1 MWVYDVL
8 DETAPVLAHSGH
20 RGRVDGVALSTVI
33 MRVQRWTEMDRMQR
47 QLLTERGTSA
57 IFDPQL
63 RASIGRIIEDV
74 QTNGDEAV
82 CRALR
87 DFDRISLRPDQLK
100 VTEAEIDRA
109 VSCLDS
115 PLVDAVDDSIAHI
128 RRFNEQVLD
137 RVGGSWRYQSD
148 PGLWVGEQTSPIASA
163 ALFCPSGKASYPSVM
178 AQLGVPAT
186 VAGVPT
192 LVVITP
198 PIPGAVDGA
207 VDPATLLVAQRL
219 GITEIF
225 RVNGP
230 AGVAA
235 VAFGTETIPQ
245 VRKVIGPGSPAVVC
259 AQIEVQ
265 RFGCATMMLLG
276 PTESMVIADGSAD
289 PSLLAADL
297 LIEAEHG
304 TDSTVVLVL
313 VTDTNQSQLD
323 AVQAELS
330 RQIAVLPSIRQ
341 EAARASL
348 GTNGGCVL
356 VDSLEQAAEVANA
369 FGAEHLQIATADP
382 NALLLMIHNA
392 AEILLGQNTPFSAG
406 NFVLGPP
413 ASLPTSGFAAV
424 SSGVTVEAFIKRTA
438 VAMCD
443 EAALRRVG
451 PTITALADH
460 EGFPAHANAIRLRH
474 GGWPTQVAHDPQRQ
488 LGQKTD

>member
-1 MWVYDVL
+1 MNR
-8 DETAPVLAHSGH
+8 AQ
-20 RGRVDGVALSTVI
+20 RLS
-33 MRVQRWTEMDRMQR
+33 
-47 QLLTERGTSA
+47 LTERGTGA
-57 IFDPQL
+57 IFDPVL

-74 QTNGDEAV
+74 QANGDEAV
-82 CRALR
+82 CRALH
-87 DFDRISLRPDQLK
+87 DFDHISLTPDQLR
-100 VTEAEIDRA
+100 VTAAETEQA
-109 VSCLDS
+109 VATLD
-115 PLVDAVDDSIAHI
+115 PALVAAVDDSIDHI
-128 RRFNEQVLD
+128 RRFNQQVLD

-163 ALFCPSGKASYPSVM
+163 ALFCPSGKASYPSVL

-186 VAGVPT
+186 VAGVAS

-198 PIPGAVDGA
+198 PVPGAANGA

-219 GITEIF
+219 GITDVF

-235 VAFGTETIPQ
+235 VAFGTKTIPK

-265 RFGCATMMLLG
+265 RYGCATMMLLG
-276 PTESMVIADGSAD
+276 PTESMVIADASAN
-289 PSLLAADL
+289 PELLAADL

-313 VTDTNQSQLD
+313 VGDTIL
-323 AVQAELS
+323 ATVQAELA
-330 RQIAVLPSIRQ
+330 RQIAVLPSVRQ

-356 VDSLEQAAEVANA
+356 VDTVDAAAEVANA
-369 FGAEHLQIATADP
+369 FGAEHLQVATADP
-382 NALLLMIHNA
+382 HALLPLIHNA
-392 AEILLGQNTPFSAG
+392 AEILLGQHTPFSAG

-438 VAMCD
+438 VASCD

-451 PTITALADH
+451 PTIIALADH
-460 EGFPAHANAIRLRH
+460 EGFPAHANAIRIRH
-474 GGWPTQVAHDPQRQ
+474 GGWPTPVPDH
-488 LGQKTD
+488 L